1 MRRMLVAVVSMTLVV
16 SVLAAPSVTAGGR
29 RTTYAMTDCQH
40 LRTAPRSI
48 LFACGDGNF
57 FVDHLT
63 WFRWHRWKA
72 VGGGLFHLN
81 DCRPSCAEGTFHTAW
96 GRLWLRNRARCDP
109 PGAFVFQHGRVVYEG
124 RLLGRHRTSFGHL
137 GCPFR

>member
-29 RTTYAMTDCQH
+29 RTTYAMTDCRH
-40 LRTAPRSI
+40 LRTAPKSI

-63 WFRWHRWKA
+63 WFRWHPWKA
-72 VGGGLFHLN
+72 V
-81 DCRPSCAEGTFHTAW
+81 AA
-96 GRLWLRNRARCDP
+96 
-109 PGAFVFQHGRVVYEG
+109 
-124 RLLGRHRTSFGHL
+124 
-137 GCPFR
+137 GCSI

>member
-1 MRRMLVAVVSMTLVV
+1 MRRVIIGVV
-16 SVLAAPSVTAGGR
+16 SVAVLTSGVASIPASARNR
-29 RTTYAMTDCQH
+29 RTTYAMTDCLH
-40 LRTAPRSI
+40 MRTAPRAI

-63 WFRWHRWKA
+63 WFRWGPWKA
-72 VGGGLFHLN
+72 VGGGLFHQN

-109 PGAFVFQHGRVVYEG
+109 PGRFVFQHARIRYQGA
-124 RLLGRHRTSFGHL
+124 LLGRHRTAFGHL
-137 GCPFR
+137 GCPLR